1 MYWLTGKRKS
11 KRWPPVKTYVV
22 ILHLRNRPFTRLHK
36 NKKHTVLKSEMIFWG
51 SQGVKLGW
59 KQQPYKIR
67 VRPCEALIQLYHISS
82 KYKGNLEH
90 MNIHHTWGN
99 WANIMQV
106 YLCRY
111 LSSLSYVRVYGQC
124 IYSPLPLAAS
134 RWLFDATNWHFLIIA
149 HQQPQHF
156 CWESNF
162 FSESKRCFSPADATK
177 EQNIHH
183 ESLLLLLLLRQ
194 SGPELRC
201 VCCALIVTDG
211 TLKTAIFDTRDKNID
226 NAIKIKPYCRICA
239 VNSNTG
245 DPWIHTVWSVR
256 WTFFFLLIISSQVF
270 FWGWAGLLG
279 HGWINILTYLRAPF

>member
-22 ILHLRNRPFTRLHK
+22 IFHLRNRPFTRLHK

-162 FSESKRCFSPADATK
+162 FPRASVVFRQQMPPKSRTFTTSLCFCCCCCCV
-177 EQNIHH
+177 
-183 ESLLLLLLLRQ
+183 SLAPSCDVFVVLSSWQ
-194 SGPELRC
+194 M
-201 VCCALIVTDG
+201 AL
-211 TLKTAIFDTRDKNID
+211 
-226 NAIKIKPYCRICA
+226 
-239 VNSNTG
+239 
-245 DPWIHTVWSVR
+245 
-256 WTFFFLLIISSQVF
+256 
-270 FWGWAGLLG
+270 
-279 HGWINILTYLRAPF
+279 

>member
-1 MYWLTGKRKS
+1 
-11 KRWPPVKTYVV
+11 
-22 ILHLRNRPFTRLHK
+22 
-36 NKKHTVLKSEMIFWG
+36 MIFWG

-124 IYSPLPLAAS
+124 IYSPLPLAVS

-162 FSESKRCFSPADATK
+162 FPRASVVFASRCHQRAEHSPRVSASAAAAA
-177 EQNIHH
+177 
-183 ESLLLLLLLRQ
+183 SVWPRAAMCLLC
-194 SGPELRC
+194 SH
-201 VCCALIVTDG
+201 
-211 TLKTAIFDTRDKNID
+211 RDRWHFKNSHLW
-226 NAIKIKPYCRICA
+226 YER
-239 VNSNTG
+239 
-245 DPWIHTVWSVR
+245 
-256 WTFFFLLIISSQVF
+256 
-270 FWGWAGLLG
+270 
-279 HGWINILTYLRAPF
+279 